1 MQHNNN
7 AEEIIEAI
15 SSKLLDGAEAKTD
28 LEKMVSKL
36 CALGTYYDLVEYIL
50 CRNDIVKYIKSTYI
64 V

>member
-1 MQHNNN
+1 MNSN
-7 AEEIIEAI
+7 AELVIAAI

-36 CALGTYYDLVEYIL
+36 CILGTYDLEAYL
-50 CRNDIVKYIKSTYI
+50 HYRNDIVKYIQSSYI